1 MSTSQLTCWK
11 CGHNLTDVIFPMSRR
26 EECANCSADQH
37 VCKMCKDYDG
47 RGGCNEPRAEQVSDP
62 EKANFCDYFS
72 ASGETFKVNHE
83 DKAQR
88 AKAQLAAL
96 FGDEPEDDA
105 NTKSTTESAEQP
117 LTPAQIA
124 EQKLR
129 DLLGD

>member
-1 MSTSQLTCWK
+1 MSCSELTCWK
-11 CGHNLTDVIFPMSRR
+11 CGNRLTDVIFPMSRR
-26 EECANCSADQH
+26 EECANCGADQH

-72 ASGETFKVNHE
+72 PSGKTFAQTQDH
-83 DKAQR
+83 KAQH

-96 FGDEPEDDA
+96 FGEEPEVKDVA
-105 NTKSTTESAEQP
+105 ESEDKQ